1 MFYLDIFI
9 AEDLDL
15 LSTLLVIL
23 ITLITVY

>member
-1 MFYLDIFI
+1 MFYLDSFI